1 MIQTMQQLIQQY
13 VTNIHDI
20 YGSHLRQIILYG
32 SYARGDFRPDSD
44 IDIMIL
50 LDLSDIDIKKYRH
63 QLSDMTFDFNMDYDV
78 DIKPIA
84 KSEEHYRKW
93 VDNYPFYSNVNREG
107 VRLYVAA

>member
-1 MIQTMQQLIQQY
+1 MQQLIQLY
-13 VTNIHDI
+13 VSNIHDI
-20 YGSHLRQIILYG
+20 YGSHLREIILYG

-84 KSEEHYRKW
+84 KNEEHYRKW

>member
-1 MIQTMQQLIQQY
+1 M
-13 VTNIHDI
+13 
-20 YGSHLRQIILYG
+20 REIILYG
-32 SYARGDFRPDSD
+32 SYARGDFHPDSD

-84 KSEEHYRKW
+84 KNEEHYRKW
-93 VDNYPFYSNVNREG
+93 IDNYPFYSNVNRGG